1 MTVSALNTCNCPLL
15 QVPFGDPSR
24 QRCIKIILGI
34 VRKWIWAF
42 LPLKTITSKIISSNK
57 LKLNDQELN
66 LSFVANLTDAAI
78 HKLLSAPRDSRP
90 GALWSFVYLLL
101 RSFCIC
107 CWDLLW
113 ICCWDLLWICSYL
126 FVCVFWVRL
135 WSSIRVDYLCF
146 VVCFFS
152 VWWYSQ
158 FLD

>member
-15 QVPFGDPSR
+15 QVPFGDDPSK
-24 QRCIKIILGI
+24 QWCIKIILGI

-42 LPLKTITSKIISSNK
+42 LPFKTITSKIISSNK

-113 ICCWDLLWICSYL
+113 ICLCVCSESDFGHLLL
-126 FVCVFWVRL
+126 FDYWLFMLCLFFCVFGG
-135 WSSIRVDYLCF
+135 ICN
-146 VVCFFS
+146 
-152 VWWYSQ
+152 
-158 FLD
+158 